1 MGWGSVS
8 CVRIQWHWRPENE
21 GWWWFKPVIWIVL
34 IAVSKL
40 WFTNCIFKCLTSQT
54 WSDLFIRWMPAY
66 NVSKKT
72 HSKSIWCLIYSCSRK
87 QSTIPFWFQ
96 RQHGS
101 GLCVVQ
107 PAHKAALSTPKKPC
121 YSVAKLVTEHHTEEP
136 NIGSIVWHI
145 KRLQAAEIW
154 LSHVVVMC
162 RLPDLIFRATNNK
175 DNISTL
181 CFPNPSWWQVNLVW
195 V

>member
-1 MGWGSVS
+1 MP
-8 CVRIQWHWRPENE
+8 RNMTKQRHWRPENE
-21 GWWWFKPVIWIVL
+21 GWWWFKPGIWIVL
-34 IAVSKL
+34 IAASKL
-40 WFTNCIFKCLTSQT
+40 WFTDCIFKCLASQT
-54 WSDLFIRWMPAY
+54 LSDLFIRWMPVY

-72 HSKSIWCLIYSCSRK
+72 HSKSFWCLIYVL
-87 QSTIPFWFQ
+87 QSSIPFGFQ
-96 RQHGS
+96 QQHRS
-101 GLCVVQ
+101 GLRVVQ
-107 PAHKAALSTPKKPC
+107 PAHKVALSTILFSCQTCDRTSHRGTK
-121 YSVAKLVTEHHTEEP
+121 YW
-136 NIGSIVWHI
+136 IYVWHI